1 MQVGMKFRIL
11 GTAIFALLAVAF
23 EGGKARKQGSEM
35 LRAFAFYN
43 GRNIR
48 NPNELVIAE
57 SSLRD
62 VASIG
67 PLKFLIFCFGIGIA
81 VLFSRSKGQL
91 HICDAG
97 ELDFRCVNRSAK
109 SCNLPDV

>member
-1 MQVGMKFRIL
+1 MNPFNSGLDLNSLLHQHLRQCGFHTRSAVRGCLMQVGMKFRIL
-11 GTAIFALLAVAF
+11 GTAILALLAVAF

-67 PLKFLIFCFGIGIA
+67 PLKFLIFCFGI
-81 VLFSRSKGQL
+81 
-91 HICDAG
+91 
-97 ELDFRCVNRSAK
+97 
-109 SCNLPDV
+109 